1 MSKDFSEVIELIR
14 KEDPR
19 YESGAYFFVRQA
31 LDFTLRRLKSGKR
44 QRSGSHVSGGE
55 LLEGIKDFAI
65 EQYGPMA
72 KTLFDTWR
80 VTTCEDFG
88 RIVFHLVDFGVLGK
102 TENDSEEDF
111 RECYTFEEAFEY
123 PFLPPSRLK
132 VIEAENLDTDETETS
147 DDPDETADQGSEG

>member
-1 MSKDFSEVIELIR
+1 MSKDFAEVIELIK

-19 YESGAYFFVRQA
+19 FESGAYFFVRQA

-44 QRSGSHVSGGE
+44 QRTGSHVSGGE
-55 LLEGIKDFAI
+55 LLEGIRDYAL

-72 KTLFDTWR
+72 KTLFDTWN
-80 VTTCEDFG
+80 VKTCEDFG

-111 RECYTFEEAFEY
+111 RQCYTFEEAFEH
-123 PFLPPSRLK
+123 PFLPPSRL
-132 VIEAENLDTDETETS
+132 EALESNGSEDAGTAES
-147 DDPDETADQGSEG
+147 ETADEPADREKDS

>member
-1 MSKDFSEVIELIR
+1 MSKDFAEVIELIR

-19 YESGAYFFVRQA
+19 YEGGAYFFVRQA

-44 QRSGSHVSGGE
+44 QRTSSHVSGGE
-55 LLEGIKDFAI
+55 LLDGIKDFAI

-72 KTLFDTWR
+72 KTLFDTWNVR
-80 VTTCEDFG
+80 TCEDFG

-111 RECYTFEEAFEY
+111 QACYTFEEAFEH
-123 PFLPPSRLK
+123 PFLPPSKLK
-132 VIEAENLDTDETETS
+132 ALGIEKTEEDAS
-147 DDPDETADQGSEG
+147 DETADSESEG